1 MKYTPAKVESTGHV
15 VMTGPITGSVTL
27 EDGTT
32 YDVTQPFVEVDPDH
46 AEEVAHLIGQRYA
59 DEGHPTDPNYT
70 YDAPKK
76 FSAKKKG

>member
-1 MKYTPAKVESTGHV
+1 MKYTPATVESKGHV
-15 VMTGPITGSVTL
+15 VMTGPISGAVTL

-32 YDVTQPFVEVDPDH
+32 YDVSGLFVEVDPDH

-70 YDAPKK
+70 YTAPKK
-76 FSAKKKG
+76 FAKKGH